1 MKYFKMFIFLLLI
14 FYTYSSSSLSYCIIE
29 NILAKNI
36 ILKKCSKNELLFGYL
51 SFNSNKKDL
60 IYVTNDNFGIKI
72 PLNFSEEITNFI
84 NNNCVNNK
92 KTLKL
97 KTITNFSKKKKI
109 YLHKIVISCNLR
121 K

>member
-1 MKYFKMFIFLLLI
+1 MFIFLLLI

-36 ILKKCSKNELLFGYL
+36 ILKKCSKNEPLFGYL

-60 IYVTNDNFGIKI
+60 NYKIDNYFGIKI
-72 PLNFSEEITNFI
+72 PLNFSEEVTNFI

-109 YLHKIVISCNLR
+109 YIHKIVISCNF
-121 K
+121 KK